1 MYVVSPAL
9 YLEGMLGVP
18 EHPLNFTK
26 KIENN
31 NNNNFFGFF
40 FLNFSGLL
48 ELKSSFCAGLR
59 IVKTSNSKL
68 DSIRAF

>member
-1 MYVVSPAL
+1 MYVVSPAP
-9 YLEGMLGVP
+9 YLEGMLGVLFHQ
-18 EHPLNFTK
+18 EK
-26 KIENN
+26 KK
-31 NNNNFFGFF
+31 NFFD
-40 FLNFSGLL
+40 FSGLL